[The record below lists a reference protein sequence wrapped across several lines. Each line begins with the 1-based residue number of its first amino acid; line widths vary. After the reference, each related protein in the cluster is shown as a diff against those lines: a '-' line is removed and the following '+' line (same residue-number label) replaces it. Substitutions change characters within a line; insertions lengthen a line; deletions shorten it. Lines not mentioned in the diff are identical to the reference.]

1 MYFPQAFAISVTAK
15 RAASAD
21 ETQNE
26 TCGGKDAIASAVPIT
41 KTMSAPCQLS
51 QRRATSRW
59 KNGTV

>member
-21 ETQNE
+21 EAQKE
-26 TCGGKDAIASAVPIT
+26 TCGGRDAIASAVPIT
-41 KTMSAPCQLS
+41 KTISAPCQLS
-51 QRRATSRW
+51 QRSATTRW